1 MADTTIIGL
10 TETTSPTKDDVAV
23 IVDNPSTSTPSNR
36 KITLE
41 TLHSKL
47 YSNSVQSVTDGQ
59 DVAIKQFDGVEV
71 ARIHDGDTNSVTSSG
86 TGASTLSGGTG
97 KGGFGFR
104 RPVYSVTASVDDE
117 AVVLTLQHSGALI
130 KVHGAAGTTED
141 PVADLNITLPAV
153 PLGCE
158 GFHVEFV
165 ICTALGTAKNLEI
178 KTNGDTGDNMYLYVN
193 HNGTSAVDVSGG
205 DVFRSSNNLGVGSL
219 IRFTCAQGGDAE
231 LWIVELLTPTA
242 TGGTIESTTA

>member
-86 TGASTLSGGTG
+86 TGASTLTGGTA

-104 RPVYSVTASVDDE
+104 RPVYAVTAGADDE
-117 AVVLTLQHSGALI
+117 SITLTLQHSGALV
-130 KVHGAAGTTED
+130 KVTGAAH
-141 PVADLNITLPAV
+141 DLDIILPAV

-158 GFHVEFV
+158 GFHIDFV
-165 ICTALGTAKNLEI
+165 IVTSFSGTNNLEI
-178 KTNGDTGDNMYLYVN
+178 KTNGDSGDNMYLYVN
-193 HNGTSAVDVSGG
+193 HNGTSAADVSGG
-205 DVFRSSNNLGVGSL
+205 DVFRSSNDIAVGSL

-242 TGGTIESTTA
+242 TGGTIETGTL

>member
-86 TGASTLSGGTG
+86 TGASTLTGGTA

-104 RPVYSVTASVDDE
+104 RPVYAVTAGADDE
-117 AVVLTLQHSGALI
+117 SITLTLQHSGALV
-130 KVHGAAGTTED
+130 KVTGAAH
-141 PVADLNITLPAV
+141 DLDIILPAV

-158 GFHVEFV
+158 GFHIDFV
-165 ICTALGTAKNLEI
+165 IVTSFSGTNNLEI
-178 KTNGDTGDNMYLYVN
+178 KTNGDSGDNMYLYVN
-193 HNGTSAVDVSGG
+193 HNVTYAVDVSGG
-205 DVFRSSNNLGVGSL
+205 DVFR
-219 IRFTCAQGGDAE
+219 
-231 LWIVELLTPTA
+231 
-242 TGGTIESTTA
+242 

>member
-47 YSNSVQSVTDGQ
+47 YSNTVQSVTDGQ

-86 TGASTLSGGTG
+86 TGASTLSGGTA

-104 RPVYSVTASVDDE
+104 RPVYAVTAGADDE
-117 AVVLTLQHSGALI
+117 SITLTLQHSGALV
-130 KVHGAAGTTED
+130 KVTGAAH
-141 PVADLNITLPAV
+141 DLDIILPAV

-158 GFHVEFV
+158 GFHIDFV
-165 ICTALGTAKNLEI
+165 IVTSFSGTNNLEI
-178 KTNGDTGDNMYLYVN
+178 KTNGDSGDNMYLYVN
-193 HNGTSAVDVSGG
+193 HNGTSAADVS
-205 DVFRSSNNLGVGSL
+205 
-219 IRFTCAQGGDAE
+219 GGDAE

-242 TGGTIESTTA
+242 TGGTIETAVA

>member
-10 TETTSPTKDDVAV
+10 TETTSPTKDYVEV
-23 IVDNPSTSTPSNR
+23 NVDNPSTSTPSNR

-86 TGASTLSGGTG
+86 TGASTLTGGTA

-104 RPVYSVTASVDDE
+104 RPVYAVTAGADAESIT
-117 AVVLTLQHSGALI
+117 LTLQHSGALV
-130 KVHGAAGTTED
+130 KVTGAAH
-141 PVADLNITLPAV
+141 DLDIILPAV

-158 GFHVEFV
+158 GFHIDFV
-165 ICTALGTAKNLEI
+165 IVTSFSGTNNLEI

-205 DVFRSSNNLGVGSL
+205 DVFRSSDDIAVGSL

-242 TGGTIESTTA
+242 TGGTIEAAVA

>member
-86 TGASTLSGGTG
+86 TGASTLSGGTA

-104 RPVYSVTASVDDE
+104 RPVYAVTAGADDE
-117 AVVLTLQHSGALI
+117 SITLTLQHSGALV
-130 KVHGAAGTTED
+130 KVTGAAH
-141 PVADLNITLPAV
+141 DLDIILPAV

-158 GFHVEFV
+158 GFHIDFV
-165 ICTALGTAKNLEI
+165 IVTSFSGTNNLEI
-178 KTNGDTGDNMYLYVN
+178 KTNGDSGDNMYLYVN
-193 HNGTSAVDVSGG
+193 HNGTSGVDLGGG
-205 DVFRSSNNLGVGSL
+205 DVFRSSNDIAVGSL

-242 TGGTIESTTA
+242 TGGTIEGAIA

>member
-86 TGASTLSGGTG
+86 TGASTLSGGTA

-104 RPVYSVTASVDDE
+104 RPVYAVTAGADDE
-117 AVVLTLQHSGALI
+117 SITLTLQHSGALV
-130 KVHGAAGTTED
+130 KVTGAAH
-141 PVADLNITLPAV
+141 DLDIILPAV

-158 GFHVEFV
+158 GFHIDFV
-165 ICTALGTAKNLEI
+165 IVTSFSGTNNLEI
-178 KTNGDTGDNMYLYVN
+178 KTNGDTGDNMYLYIN

-205 DVFRSSNNLGVGSL
+205 DVFRSSNDIAVGSL

-242 TGGTIESTTA
+242 TGGTIEAAIS

>member
-1 MADTTIIGL
+1 MADTFITKL
-10 TETTSPTKDDVAV
+10 TEVATPTKDDLAL
-23 IVDNPSTSTPSNR
+23 IVDNPTSTPANK
-36 KITLE
+36 KINLQNLANNVSRFVNTITTNE
-41 TLHSKL
+41 DG
-47 YSNSVQSVTDGQ
+47 TDI
-59 DVAIKQFDGVEV
+59 VFKQYDATEV

-86 TGASTLSGGTG
+86 TGASTLSGGTA

-104 RPVYSVTASVDDE
+104 RPVYAVTAGADDE
-117 AVVLTLQHSGALI
+117 SITLTLQHSGALV
-130 KVHGAAGTTED
+130 KVTGAAH
-141 PVADLNITLPAV
+141 DLDIILPAV

-158 GFHVEFV
+158 GFHIDFV
-165 ICTALGTAKNLEI
+165 IVTSFSGTNNLEI

-205 DVFRSSNNLGVGSL
+205 DVFRSSDDIAVGSL

-242 TGGTIESTTA
+242 TGGTIEAAVA

>member
-104 RPVYSVTASVDDE
+104 RPVYAVTAGADDE
-117 AVVLTLQHSGALI
+117 SITLTLQHSGALV
-130 KVHGAAGTTED
+130 KVTGAAH
-141 PVADLNITLPAV
+141 DLDIILPAV

-158 GFHVEFV
+158 GFHIDFV
-165 ICTALGTAKNLEI
+165 IVTSFSGTNNLTFSLPYSYSIASPSIEI
-178 KTNGDTGDNMYLYVN
+178 SSDIGKTPLYVSISKFQYPYSVP
-193 HNGTSAVDVSGG
+193 TS
-205 DVFRSSNNLGVGSL
+205 LM
-219 IRFTCAQGGDAE
+219 
-231 LWIVELLTPTA
+231 
-242 TGGTIESTTA
+242 

>member
-86 TGASTLSGGTG
+86 TGASTLTGGTA

-104 RPVYSVTASVDDE
+104 RPVYAVTAGADDE
-117 AVVLTLQHSGALI
+117 SITLTLQHSGALV
-130 KVHGAAGTTED
+130 KVTGAAH
-141 PVADLNITLPAV
+141 DLDIILPAV

-158 GFHVEFV
+158 GFHIDFV
-165 ICTALGTAKNLEI
+165 IVTSFSGTNNLEI

-193 HNGTSAVDVSGG
+193 HNGTSAVDVAGG
-205 DVFRSSNNLGVGSL
+205 DVFRSSNDIAVGSL

-242 TGGTIESTTA
+242 TGGTIETGTL

>member
-104 RPVYSVTASVDDE
+104 RPVYAVTAGADDE
-117 AVVLTLQHSGALI
+117 SITLTLQHSGALV
-130 KVHGAAGTTED
+130 KVTGAAH
-141 PVADLNITLPAV
+141 DLDIILPAV

-158 GFHVEFV
+158 GFHIDFV
-165 ICTALGTAKNLEI
+165 IVTSFSGTNNLEI
-178 KTNGDTGDNMYLYVN
+178 KTNGDSGDNMYLYVN
-193 HNGTSAVDVSGG
+193 HNGTSGADVSGG
-205 DVFRSSNNLGVGSL
+205 DVFRSSTDIAVGSL

-242 TGGTIESTTA
+242 TGGTIETGTL

>member
-86 TGASTLSGGTG
+86 TGASTLSGGTA

-104 RPVYSVTASVDDE
+104 RPVYAVTAGADDE
-117 AVVLTLQHSGALI
+117 SITLTLQHSGALV
-130 KVHGAAGTTED
+130 KVTGAAH
-141 PVADLNITLPAV
+141 DLDIILPAV

-158 GFHVEFV
+158 GFHIDFV
-165 ICTALGTAKNLEI
+165 IVTSFSGTNNLEI
-178 KTNGDTGDNMYLYVN
+178 KTNGDSGDNMYLYVN

-205 DVFRSSNNLGVGSL
+205 DVFRSSNDIAVGSL

-242 TGGTIESTTA
+242 TGGTIETGTS

>member
-10 TETTSPTKDDVAV
+10 TETSSPTKDDVAV

-86 TGASTLSGGTG
+86 TGASTLSGGTA

-104 RPVYSVTASVDDE
+104 RPVYAVTAGADDE
-117 AVVLTLQHSGALI
+117 SITLTLQHSGALV
-130 KVHGAAGTTED
+130 KVTGAAH
-141 PVADLNITLPAV
+141 DLDIILPAV

-158 GFHVEFV
+158 GFHIDFV
-165 ICTALGTAKNLEI
+165 IVTSFSGTNNLEI
-178 KTNGDTGDNMYLYVN
+178 KTNGDSGDNMYLYVN

-205 DVFRSSNNLGVGSL
+205 DVFRSSNDIAVGSL

>member
-86 TGASTLSGGTG
+86 TGASTLSGGTA

-104 RPVYSVTASVDDE
+104 RPVYAVTAGADDE
-117 AVVLTLQHSGALI
+117 SITLTLQHSGALV
-130 KVHGAAGTTED
+130 KVTGAAH
-141 PVADLNITLPAV
+141 DLDIVLPAV

-158 GFHVEFV
+158 GFHIDFV
-165 ICTALGTAKNLEI
+165 IVTSFSGTNNLEI
-178 KTNGDTGDNMYLYVN
+178 KTNGDSGDNMYLYVN

-205 DVFRSSNNLGVGSL
+205 DVFRSSNDIAVGSL

-242 TGGTIESTTA
+242 TGGTIESATA

>member
-86 TGASTLSGGTG
+86 TGASTLSGGTA

-104 RPVYSVTASVDDE
+104 RPVYAVTAGADDE
-117 AVVLTLQHSGALI
+117 SITLTLQHSGALV
-130 KVHGAAGTTED
+130 KVTGAAH
-141 PVADLNITLPAV
+141 DLDIILPAV

-158 GFHVEFV
+158 GFHIDFV
-165 ICTALGTAKNLEI
+165 IVTSFSGTNNLEI
-178 KTNGDTGDNMYLYVN
+178 KTNGDSGDNMYLYVN
-193 HNGTSAVDVSGG
+193 HNGTSAVDVGGG
-205 DVFRSSNNLGVGSL
+205 DVFRSSNDIAVGSL

-242 TGGTIESTTA
+242 TGGTIESATA

>member
-1 MADTTIIGL
+1 MADTTIINL

-47 YSNSVQSVTDGQ
+47 YSNTVQSVTDGQ
-59 DVAIKQFDGVEV
+59 DVTIKQFDGIEV

-86 TGASTLSGGTG
+86 TGGSTLTGGTG

-104 RPVYSVTASVDDE
+104 RPVYHVTCAVDDE
-117 AVVLTLQHSGALI
+117 TIELTLQHSGAII
-130 KVHGAAGTTED
+130 KVSGQFTAPATQSYD
-141 PVADLNITLPAV
+141 MDIKLPAI

-158 GFHVEFV
+158 GFHVDIAIIDGFYD
-165 ICTALGTAKNLEI
+165 TNNLEI
-178 KTNGDTGDNMYLYVN
+178 STNGASGDKFFLYMN
-193 HNGTSAVDVSGG
+193 TAGTSGVDVDGG
-205 DVFRSSNNLGVGSL
+205 DV
-219 IRFTCAQGGDAE
+219 ITFTNDVPAGTLCRLTCIEGGDAE
-231 LWIVELLTPTA
+231 QWIAEVMQPSGTA
-242 TGGTIESTTA
+242 ATTGTAVG

>member
-71 ARIHDGDTNSVTSSG
+71 ARINDGDTNSVTSSG
-86 TGASTLSGGTG
+86 TGAATLTGGTA

-104 RPVYSVTASVDDE
+104 RPVYAVTAGADDE
-117 AVVLTLQHSGALI
+117 SITLTLQHSGALV
-130 KVHGAAGTTED
+130 KVTGAAH
-141 PVADLNITLPAV
+141 DLDIILPAV

-158 GFHVEFV
+158 GFHIDFV
-165 ICTALGTAKNLEI
+165 IVTSFSGTNNLEI
-178 KTNGDTGDNMYLYVN
+178 KTNGDSGDNMYLYVN
-193 HNGTSAVDVSGG
+193 HNGTSAADVSGG
-205 DVFRSSNNLGVGSL
+205 DVFRSSTDIAVGSL

-242 TGGTIESTTA
+242 TGGTIETAVA

>member
-47 YSNSVQSVTDGQ
+47 YSNTVQSVTDGQ

-86 TGASTLSGGTG
+86 TGASTLSGGTA

-104 RPVYSVTASVDDE
+104 RPVYAVTAGADDE
-117 AVVLTLQHSGALI
+117 SITLTLQHSGALV
-130 KVHGAAGTTED
+130 KVTGAAH
-141 PVADLNITLPAV
+141 DLDIILPAV

-158 GFHVEFV
+158 GFHIDFV
-165 ICTALGTAKNLEI
+165 IVTSFSGTNNLEI

-193 HNGTSAVDVSGG
+193 HNGTSAVDDSGG
-205 DVFRSSNNLGVGSL
+205 DVFRSSNDIAVGSL
-219 IRFTCAQGGDAE
+219 SLIH
-231 LWIVELLTPTA
+231 I
-242 TGGTIESTTA
+242 

>member
-104 RPVYSVTASVDDE
+104 RPVYAVTAGADDE
-117 AVVLTLQHSGALI
+117 SITLTLQHSGALV
-130 KVHGAAGTTED
+130 KVTGAAH
-141 PVADLNITLPAV
+141 DLDIILPAG

-158 GFHVEFV
+158 GVHIDFV
-165 ICTALGTAKNLEI
+165 IVTSFSGTINLEI

-193 HNGTSAVDVSGG
+193 HNGTSGVDVSGG
-205 DVFRSSNNLGVGSL
+205 DVFRSSNDIAVGSL

-242 TGGTIESTTA
+242 TGGTIETAVA

>member
-86 TGASTLSGGTG
+86 TGASTLSGGTA

-104 RPVYSVTASVDDE
+104 RPVYAVTAGADDE
-117 AVVLTLQHSGALI
+117 SITLTIQHSGALV
-130 KVHGAAGTTED
+130 KVTGAAH
-141 PVADLNITLPAV
+141 DLDIILPAV

-158 GFHVEFV
+158 GFHIDFV
-165 ICTALGTAKNLEI
+165 IVTSFSGTNNLEI

-205 DVFRSSNNLGVGSL
+205 DVFRSSNDIAVGSL

-242 TGGTIESTTA
+242 TGGTIETGTL

>member
-86 TGASTLSGGTG
+86 TGASTLSGGTA

-104 RPVYSVTASVDDE
+104 RPVYAVTAGADDE
-117 AVVLTLQHSGALI
+117 SITLTLQHSGALV
-130 KVHGAAGTTED
+130 KGTGE
-141 PVADLNITLPAV
+141 AHDLDIILPAV

-158 GFHVEFV
+158 GFHIDFV
-165 ICTALGTAKNLEI
+165 IVTSFSGTNNLEI
-178 KTNGDTGDNMYLYVN
+178 KTNGDSGDNMYLYVN

-205 DVFRSSNNLGVGSL
+205 DVFRSSNDIAVGSL

-242 TGGTIESTTA
+242 TGGTIETTIA

>member
-47 YSNSVQSVTDGQ
+47 YSNTVQSVTDGQ

-104 RPVYSVTASVDDE
+104 RPVYAVTAGADDE
-117 AVVLTLQHSGALI
+117 SITLTLQHSGALV
-130 KVHGAAGTTED
+130 KVTGAAH
-141 PVADLNITLPAV
+141 DLDIILPAV

-158 GFHVEFV
+158 GFHIDFV
-165 ICTALGTAKNLEI
+165 IVTSFSGTNNLEI
-178 KTNGDTGDNMYLYVN
+178 KTNGDTGDNM
-193 HNGTSAVDVSGG
+193 
-205 DVFRSSNNLGVGSL
+205 
-219 IRFTCAQGGDAE
+219 
-231 LWIVELLTPTA
+231 
-242 TGGTIESTTA
+242 

>member
-104 RPVYSVTASVDDE
+104 RPVYAVTAGADDE
-117 AVVLTLQHSGALI
+117 SITLTLQHSGALV
-130 KVHGAAGTTED
+130 KVTGAAH
-141 PVADLNITLPAV
+141 DLDIILPAV

-158 GFHVEFV
+158 GFHIDFV
-165 ICTALGTAKNLEI
+165 IVTSFSGTNNLEI

-205 DVFRSSNNLGVGSL
+205 DVFRSSNDIAVGSL

>member
-86 TGASTLSGGTG
+86 TGASTLSGGTA

-104 RPVYSVTASVDDE
+104 RPVYAVTAGADDE
-117 AVVLTLQHSGALI
+117 SITLTLQHSGALV
-130 KVHGAAGTTED
+130 KVTGAAH
-141 PVADLNITLPAV
+141 DLDIILPAV

-158 GFHVEFV
+158 GFHIDFV
-165 ICTALGTAKNLEI
+165 IVTSFSGTNNLEI
-178 KTNGDTGDNMYLYVN
+178 KTNGDSGDNMYLYVN
-193 HNGTSAVDVSGG
+193 HNGTSAADVSGG
-205 DVFRSSNNLGVGSL
+205 DVFRSSTDIAVGSL

-242 TGGTIESTTA
+242 TGGTIESTTV

>member
-47 YSNSVQSVTDGQ
+47 YSNTVQSVTDGQ

-86 TGASTLSGGTG
+86 TGASTLSGGTA

-104 RPVYSVTASVDDE
+104 RPVYAVTAGADDE
-117 AVVLTLQHSGALI
+117 SITLTLQHSGALV
-130 KVHGAAGTTED
+130 KVTGAAH
-141 PVADLNITLPAV
+141 DLDIILPAV

-158 GFHVEFV
+158 GFHIDFV
-165 ICTALGTAKNLEI
+165 IVTSFSGTNNLEI
-178 KTNGDTGDNMYLYVN
+178 KTNGDSGDNMYLYVN
-193 HNGTSAVDVSGG
+193 HNGTSGADVSGG
-205 DVFRSSNNLGVGSL
+205 DVFRSSTDIAVGSL

-242 TGGTIESTTA
+242 TGGTIETGTL

>member
-86 TGASTLSGGTG
+86 TGASTLTGGTA

-104 RPVYSVTASVDDE
+104 RPVYAVTAGADDE
-117 AVVLTLQHSGALI
+117 SITLTLQHSGALV
-130 KVHGAAGTTED
+130 KVTGAAH
-141 PVADLNITLPAV
+141 DLDIILPAV

-158 GFHVEFV
+158 GFHIDFV
-165 ICTALGTAKNLEI
+165 IVTSFSGTNNLEI
-178 KTNGDTGDNMYLYVN
+178 KTNGDSGDNMYLYVN
-193 HNGTSAVDVSGG
+193 HNGTSGVDVSGG
-205 DVFRSSNNLGVGSL
+205 DVFRSSNDIAVGSL

-242 TGGTIESTTA
+242 TGGTIESATA

>member
-104 RPVYSVTASVDDE
+104 RPVYAVTAGADDE
-117 AVVLTLQHSGALI
+117 SITLTLQHSGALV
-130 KVHGAAGTTED
+130 KVTGAAH
-141 PVADLNITLPAV
+141 DLDIILPAV

-158 GFHVEFV
+158 GFHIDFV
-165 ICTALGTAKNLEI
+165 IVTSFSGTNNLEI
-178 KTNGDTGDNMYLYVN
+178 KTNGDSGDNMYLYVN
-193 HNGTSAVDVSGG
+193 HNGTSGADVSGG
-205 DVFRSSNNLGVGSL
+205 DVFRSSTDIAVGSL

-242 TGGTIESTTA
+242 TGGTIESATA

>member
-86 TGASTLSGGTG
+86 TGASTLSGGTA

-104 RPVYSVTASVDDE
+104 RPVYAVTAGADDE
-117 AVVLTLQHSGALI
+117 SITLTLQHSGALV
-130 KVHGAAGTTED
+130 KVTGAAH
-141 PVADLNITLPAV
+141 DLDIILPAV

-158 GFHVEFV
+158 GFHIDFV
-165 ICTALGTAKNLEI
+165 IVTSFSGTNNLEI

-205 DVFRSSNNLGVGSL
+205 DVFRSSNDIAVGSL

-242 TGGTIESTTA
+242 TGGTIETGTL

>member
-86 TGASTLSGGTG
+86 TGASTLTGGTA

-104 RPVYSVTASVDDE
+104 RPVYAVTAGADDE
-117 AVVLTLQHSGALI
+117 SITLTLQHSGALV
-130 KVHGAAGTTED
+130 KVTGAAH
-141 PVADLNITLPAV
+141 DLDIILPAV

-158 GFHVEFV
+158 GFHIDFV
-165 ICTALGTAKNLEI
+165 IVTSFSGTNNLEI
-178 KTNGDTGDNMYLYVN
+178 KTNGDSGDNMYLYVN
-193 HNGTSAVDVSGG
+193 HNGTSGVDVSGG
-205 DVFRSSNNLGVGSL
+205 DVFRSSNDIAVGSL

-242 TGGTIESTTA
+242 TGGTIESATG

>member
-86 TGASTLSGGTG
+86 PGASTLTGGTA

-104 RPVYSVTASVDDE
+104 RPVYAVTAGADDE
-117 AVVLTLQHSGALI
+117 SITLTLQHSGALV
-130 KVHGAAGTTED
+130 KVTGAAH
-141 PVADLNITLPAV
+141 DLDIILPAV

-158 GFHVEFV
+158 GFHIDFV
-165 ICTALGTAKNLEI
+165 IVTSFSGTNNLEI
-178 KTNGDTGDNMYLYVN
+178 KTNGDSGDNMYLYVN

-205 DVFRSSNNLGVGSL
+205 DVFRSSNDIAVGSL

-242 TGGTIESTTA
+242 TGGTIETGTL

>member
-86 TGASTLSGGTG
+86 TGASTLSGGTA

-104 RPVYSVTASVDDE
+104 RPVYAVTAGADDE
-117 AVVLTLQHSGALI
+117 SITLTLQHSGALV
-130 KVHGAAGTTED
+130 KVTGAAH
-141 PVADLNITLPAV
+141 DLDIILPAV

-158 GFHVEFV
+158 GFHIDFV
-165 ICTALGTAKNLEI
+165 IVTSFSGTNNLEI
-178 KTNGDTGDNMYLYVN
+178 KTNGDSVDTMYLYVN

-205 DVFRSSNNLGVGSL
+205 DVFRSSNDIAVGSL

-242 TGGTIESTTA
+242 TGGTIETGTL

>member
-86 TGASTLSGGTG
+86 TGASTLSGGTA

-104 RPVYSVTASVDDE
+104 RPVYAVTAGADDE
-117 AVVLTLQHSGALI
+117 SITLTLQHSGALV
-130 KVHGAAGTTED
+130 KVTGAAH
-141 PVADLNITLPAV
+141 DLDIILPAV

-158 GFHVEFV
+158 GFHIDFV
-165 ICTALGTAKNLEI
+165 IVTSFSGTNNLEI
-178 KTNGDTGDNMYLYVN
+178 KTNGDSGDTMYLYVN

-205 DVFRSSNNLGVGSL
+205 DVFRSSNDIAVGSL

-242 TGGTIESTTA
+242 TGGTIESATA

>member
-86 TGASTLSGGTG
+86 TGASTLSGGTA

-104 RPVYSVTASVDDE
+104 RPVYAVTAGADDE
-117 AVVLTLQHSGALI
+117 SITLTLQHSGALV
-130 KVHGAAGTTED
+130 KVTGAAH
-141 PVADLNITLPAV
+141 DLDIILPAV

-158 GFHVEFV
+158 GFHIDFV
-165 ICTALGTAKNLEI
+165 IVTSFSGTNNLEI
-178 KTNGDTGDNMYLYVN
+178 KTNGDSGDNMYLYVN

-205 DVFRSSNNLGVGSL
+205 DVFRSSNDIAVGSL

-242 TGGTIESTTA
+242 TGGTIETGTL

>member
-47 YSNSVQSVTDGQ
+47 YSNTVQSVTDGQ

-86 TGASTLSGGTG
+86 TGASTLSGGTA

-104 RPVYSVTASVDDE
+104 RPVYAVTAGADDE
-117 AVVLTLQHSGALI
+117 SITLTLQHSGALV
-130 KVHGAAGTTED
+130 KVTVAAH
-141 PVADLNITLPAV
+141 DLDIILPAV

-158 GFHVEFV
+158 GFHIDFV
-165 ICTALGTAKNLEI
+165 IVTSFSGTNNLEI

-193 HNGTSAVDVSGG
+193 HNGTSAVDVAGG
-205 DVFRSSNNLGVGSL
+205 DVFRSSNDIAVGSL

-242 TGGTIESTTA
+242 TGGTIEAAVA